1 MSTPNRFRRPRPPR
15 LPSPSRLLPSRAA
28 VFGIALAA
36 LSCLSSTAQAQKPAN
51 LPGGYPA
58 KPIRILIGL
67 AAGGGVDTVV
77 RAVSAKL
84 VERWGTGIVVENR
97 PSAGGIIA
105 MEMLAQ
111 AAPDGYTWLSSGT
124 QLELGVVYHR
134 VTSIKVKPGV
144 APNFDA
150 MRMFDPI
157 VQMTTQPYLLVVH
170 SSLPIRSV
178 KELIAYA
185 KSHPGELNYATPG
198 IGSSV
203 QLGQEYFN
211 SVFGIK
217 MTHIPYKGG
226 GASLT
231 DLASGRVQESFL
243 TTLTAINLVKQ
254 GAVRALGV
262 SSLKRIEAMPDV
274 PTVAEVAGMPD
285 FEMTNAYGLFTK
297 IQTPPAIVAA
307 INREVTQ
314 VMNLP
319 DMKAKLAA
327 DGAEPG
333 PAQTPAQYRAKVEGN
348 IARWVGVVEASGIT
362 PE

>member
-1 MSTPNRFRRPRPPR
+1 MKTIIA
-15 LPSPSRLLPSRAA
+15 RLLIASSLAWLPAA
-28 VFGIALAA
+28 
-36 LSCLSSTAQAQKPAN
+36 AQAQKPAG

-84 VERWGTGIVVENR
+84 TEKWATGILVENR
-97 PSAGGIIA
+97 PSAGGIVA
-105 MEMLAQ
+105 MDMLAQ
-111 AAPDGYTWLSSGT
+111 SAPDGYTWLSSGT
-124 QLELGVVYHR
+124 QLELGVTYHR
-134 VTSIKVKPGV
+134 ATSLKVKPGV

-150 MRMFDPI
+150 MKMFDPI
-157 VQMTTQPYLLVVH
+157 AQMTTQPYLLVVH
-170 SSLPIRSV
+170 KTLPINNV

-185 KSHPGELNYATPG
+185 KGHPGELNYATPG

-203 QLGQEYFN
+203 MIGQEYFN

-231 DLASGRVQESFL
+231 DLATGRVQESFL

-254 GAVRALGV
+254 GSVRALGV
-262 SSLKRIEAMPDV
+262 SSLKRIEALPDV
-274 PTVAEVAGMPD
+274 PTVAEAAGVPD
-285 FEMTNAYGLFTK
+285 FEMSNAYGLFTK
-297 IQTPPAIVAA
+297 IQTPPVILEA
-307 INREVTQ
+307 INRDVTQ

-319 DMKAKLAA
+319 DMKARLSA
-327 DGAEPG
+327 DGSEPA
-333 PAQTPAQYRAKVEGN
+333 PAQTPVQYRARVERN
-348 IARWVGVVEASGIT
+348 ISKWIGVVEALGIV

>member
-1 MSTPNRFRRPRPPR
+1 MARSSFPPV
-15 LPSPSRLLPSRAA
+15 AA
-28 VFGIALAA
+28 ACLMLAA
-36 LSCLSSTAQAQKPAN
+36 LLPLPAQAQKPSG

-77 RAVSAKL
+77 RAMSAKL

-97 PSAGGIIA
+97 PSAGGIVA
-105 MEMLAQ
+105 MDALNQ
-111 AAPDGYTWLSSGT
+111 SPPDGYTWLSSGT

-134 VTSIKVKPGV
+134 ATRIQVKPGV

-150 MRMFDPI
+150 MQAFDPI
-157 VQMTTQPYLLVVH
+157 VQMTVQPYLLVVH
-170 SSLPIRSV
+170 HSLPIKSV

-185 KSHPGELNYATPG
+185 KARPGELNYATPG

-203 QLGQEYFN
+203 QIGQEYFN
-211 SVFGIK
+211 SVFGVK

-231 DLASGRVQESFL
+231 DLAAGRVQESFL
-243 TTLTAINLVKQ
+243 TTITAINLVKQ
-254 GAVRALGV
+254 GAVRALAV
-262 SSLKRIEAMPDV
+262 SSSRRIEAMPDV
-274 PTVAEVAGMPD
+274 PTVTEAAGVAD

-297 IQTPPAIVAA
+297 GGTLPAIVTA
-307 INREVTQ
+307 INRDVTL

-327 DGAEPG
+327 DGAEPA
-333 PAQTPAQYRAKVEGN
+333 PAQNPAQYRAKVERN
-348 IARWVGVVEASGIT
+348 IARWIGVVEASGIV

>member
-1 MSTPNRFRRPRPPR
+1 MSAATGVLR
-15 LPSPSRLLPSRAA
+15 RAA
-28 VFGIALAA
+28 LCAPVLALMCAPLTA
-36 LSCLSSTAQAQKPAN
+36 LAQKPPG
-51 LPGGYPA
+51 LPGGFPA
-58 KPIRILIGL
+58 KPVRILIGL

-77 RAVSAKL
+77 RAVTAKL
-84 VERWGTGIVVENR
+84 TERWNVGFLVENR
-97 PSAGGIIA
+97 PSAGGIVA

-111 AAPDGYTWLSSGT
+111 SPPDGYTWLSSGT
-124 QLELGVVYHR
+124 QLELGVTYYR
-134 VTSIKVKPGV
+134 TTSLKIKPGV

-150 MRMFDPI
+150 MKMFDPI

-170 SSLPIRSV
+170 KSLPINNV

-203 QLGQEYFN
+203 MIGQEYFN

-231 DLASGRVQESFL
+231 DLATGRVQESFL

-254 GAVRALGV
+254 GSVRALGV

-274 PTVAEVAGMPD
+274 PTVSEAAGVPD
-285 FEMTNAYGLFTK
+285 FEMSNAYGLFTK
-297 IQTPPAIVAA
+297 SQTPPAILEA
-307 INREVTQ
+307 INRDINL

-319 DMKAKLAA
+319 DMKARLAA
-327 DGAEPG
+327 DGSEPA
-333 PAQTPAQYRAKVEGN
+333 PAQTPTQYRAKVERN
-348 IARWVGVVEASGIT
+348 IGKWVGVVESLGIV